1 MDRSSEPCPETG
13 TGVPVGLELLAP
25 VQLLVPV
32 PGVLGCATSTGIAIV
47 HIVAIYREHPNSARR
62 AAPLW
67 PCRRC
72 AGERDS
78 EGVEDLHPLC
88 RGVA

>member
-32 PGVLGCATSTGIAIV
+32 PGVLGCATGTVVHTGTG
-47 HIVAIYREHPNSARR
+47 HGIVAI
-62 AAPLW
+62 
-67 PCRRC
+67 
-72 AGERDS
+72 
-78 EGVEDLHPLC
+78 
-88 RGVA
+88 